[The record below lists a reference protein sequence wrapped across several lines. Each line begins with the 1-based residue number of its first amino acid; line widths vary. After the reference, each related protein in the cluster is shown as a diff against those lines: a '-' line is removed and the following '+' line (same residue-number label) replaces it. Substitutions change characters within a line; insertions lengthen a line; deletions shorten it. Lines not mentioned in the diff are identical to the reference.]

1 MLFKSDFNYQ
11 AMKDDFIG
19 YTLLDESR
27 YIYFLIMFDFFIM
40 FETGIHMLYKTYKPN
55 EIIPF
60 PINLDVINSFKLAI
74 VMPLP
79 TTHFYA
85 YLESLLE
92 YEEALIIFGL
102 HADISMYNKMVEEEE
117 DYEFCKEKAVEIFED
132 YIIDDCNYQIEQ
144 PVMNPSMMYDDDLR
158 DSNINDDSPSKE

>member
-1 MLFKSDFNYQ
+1 
-11 AMKDDFIG
+11 MKDDNIG
-19 YTLLDESR
+19 YTVFDDSR
-27 YIYFLIMFDFFIM
+27 YIYFLIIFDFFIM

-60 PINLDVINSFKLAI
+60 PINIDVINSFKLAI

-102 HADISMYNKMVEEEE
+102 HADISMYNKMVEEDDNYE
-117 DYEFCKEKAVEIFED
+117 DYKNKAVDIFED
-132 YIIDDCNYQIEQ
+132 YIIEDCNYQIEQ
-144 PVMNPSMMYDDDLR
+144 PIASPSMMYDDEELR
-158 DSNINDDSPSKE
+158 DSNINDDSPTKE